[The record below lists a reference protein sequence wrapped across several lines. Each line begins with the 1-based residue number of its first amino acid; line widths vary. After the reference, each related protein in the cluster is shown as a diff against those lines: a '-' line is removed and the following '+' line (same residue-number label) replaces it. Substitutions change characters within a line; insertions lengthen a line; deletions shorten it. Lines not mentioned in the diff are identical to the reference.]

1 MFSRATKSIVK
12 TIGQRKY
19 HAGEE
24 NIKLAVIGGA
34 GEIGRSL
41 SQMLKRTSKLDV
53 LALYDVASLNKRF
66 STPIKLN
73 YFSNGEFST
82 NLSNSRM
89 PTMLEKSRSSKADY
103 RSENFQEPFYSN
115 RAPKLSQNAT
125 EKFVESLCQLPIA
138 EECATNQ
145 FSRPTMKS
153 QGDHAC
159 ARDLQGP
166 RVLAEIGPASYRR
179 DGGRII
185 AEIYKRFPDFAVHL
199 NKARSSNDGV
209 APARRWYSNVV
220 QSKLDQRAAAIAD
233 FELELEEASSRS
245 ATAKA
250 EKTDRRSGSRK
261 RDATKETKTASSEQT
276 VERRLPKGAERRTQ
290 AMRKPDRTQR
300 RNESRTAAKIE
311 ARSRNTAKSK
321 NWTIPAAL
329 SDKKPKTL
337 YGLVRHRREPF
348 TSFFHRFFDVQSGE
362 PADDR
367 CSGKISK
374 DTRKILEESNIRDKR
389 SNVSTSVS
397 DLASDLPE
405 GVTSTDDAMPLEQT
419 ESAMTVE
426 RSEEEV
432 NEDRA
437 TSRSESENENAR
449 KMSSEI
455 ALFLENL
462 QLNRI
467 DRRSLSVSS
476 LTSYNL
482 ESLFTDL
489 EPTSPTSNQP
499 FCPASFFTSS
509 SDSDCKP
516 TIRDKILRKVCGKTR
531 DRRED
536 EICRRRECE
545 TEEASKS
552 CGKKREEAPCGKRDE
567 KRKPK
572 CGDSDEDPCK
582 PYRSE
587 DRYGP
592 TCKKYE
598 EEPMAYDP
606 CDKFWDDSI
615 HGPRC
620 KKPPKKKTDTC
631 CQRKKSCDAKAKKKS
646 KKCEKSSCRLRQTH
660 WPDPTG
666 VRTST
671 DSLGIAPAS
680 DRRNRGPLSITS
692 NSITN
697 HATKNQ
703 IRDDLADLCRGT
715 VYFDHDRVRNDDYFP
730 QGEEYEDE
738 IGSDYGQMQRD
749 FPSKPVSTYKDM
761 NLNDCLL
768 DGVGRERQLRLGEP
782 DCGEESP
789 DWPERNPC
797 HPPKGPCDPLGPP
810 GFPEKPK
817 QKKKPF
823 CARLNDLNATFL
835 RPVLKQLS
843 TAMFGNFRARSHCSL
858 GSSLFD
864 GCPRARNFSTTPV
877 LPRESKNMVGLS
889 KELTR
894 CLWQGQARFFRN
906 DSILT
911 SKSRWRKPPP
921 PSPSSDCSSKSAP
934 DCTKQTQPRGQR
946 QKPRIPS
953 EPACRPRPKNS
964 ECLQPPIPSSPPC
977 STSSVKPAK
986 ECPPPKICYRKCPPP
1001 PRPPKPPKCS
1011 KIPAPPP
1018 APLPPKVPKPPKC
1031 APPCPPPP
1039 PPPLPKCPSAPK
1051 CPECPPRS
1059 ECPPPPPCEPCP
1071 CPPPCPPSFC
1081 PPPPP
1086 CPPCPPHVP
1095 CPKPLPCPPPPSPA
1109 ICPPCPSC
1117 PECPKSPP
1125 CPPPRSCCPCPCPKP
1140 PPPCPCPKPCQE
1152 PEPSCPKDVPSCP
1165 KNRGTP
1171 TMKVKLQKKKKK
1183 KEEEGECV
1191 YRCIRRGKCEELI
1204 TAKPPKMEYKPVVCA
1219 PPKFTSPAPCP
1230 EIPDAVYETNL
1241 CPEIPSTKSTKEK
1254 QICVP
1259 PPMPEPPTKPVVLC
1273 PCPTPSK
1280 MHPGPCPCYN
1290 TKVTK
1295 PSKSTMPPCPRKQYI
1310 CRRKEVKLCV
1320 LENMTCK
1327 KRKICDPERR
1337 KKKDE

>member
-89 PTMLEKSRSSKADY
+89 LTMLEKSRSSKGDY

-166 RVLAEIGPASYRR
+166 RVLAEIGPASYRH
-179 DGGRII
+179 GGRII
-185 AEIYKRFPDFAVHL
+185 TEIYKRFPDFAVHL
-199 NKARSSNDGV
+199 NEARSSNDDV

-220 QSKLDQRAAAIAD
+220 QSKLDRRAAAIAD
-233 FELELEEASSRS
+233 FELELEASSRN

-276 VERRLPKGAERRTQ
+276 VKRGLPKGAESRTQ
-290 AMRKPDRTQR
+290 AMQKPDRTQR
-300 RNESRTAAKIE
+300 RNESRTTAKIE

-337 YGLVRHRREPF
+337 YGLVRHRRKPL

-367 CSGKISK
+367 CSSKIDRLDSAA
-374 DTRKILEESNIRDKR
+374 DRKILEESNIRDKSREKR

-405 GVTSTDDAMPLEQT
+405 GVTSTDDARPLEQT

-426 RSEEEV
+426 RSEEDRGCEI

-437 TSRSESENENAR
+437 TTSHSESENESAR

-467 DRRSLSVSS
+467 ERRSLSVSS

-482 ESLFTDL
+482 ESLFADS

-499 FCPASFFTSS
+499 FCPASFFSSS

-516 TIRDKILRKVCGKTR
+516 TIRDKILRKVRGKTR
-531 DRRED
+531 DRGED

-582 PYRSE
+582 PYRPDE
-587 DRYGP
+587 RYGP
-592 TCKKYE
+592 TCKKHE
-598 EEPMAYDP
+598 EEPMTYDP

-646 KKCEKSSCRLRQTH
+646 KKCEKS
-660 WPDPTG
+660 W
-666 VRTST
+666 
-671 DSLGIAPAS
+671 
-680 DRRNRGPLSITS
+680 
-692 NSITN
+692 
-697 HATKNQ
+697 
-703 IRDDLADLCRGT
+703 
-715 VYFDHDRVRNDDYFP
+715 
-730 QGEEYEDE
+730 
-738 IGSDYGQMQRD
+738 
-749 FPSKPVSTYKDM
+749 
-761 NLNDCLL
+761 
-768 DGVGRERQLRLGEP
+768 
-782 DCGEESP
+782 
-789 DWPERNPC
+789 
-797 HPPKGPCDPLGPP
+797 
-810 GFPEKPK
+810 
-817 QKKKPF
+817 
-823 CARLNDLNATFL
+823 
-835 RPVLKQLS
+835 
-843 TAMFGNFRARSHCSL
+843 
-858 GSSLFD
+858 
-864 GCPRARNFSTTPV
+864 
-877 LPRESKNMVGLS
+877 
-889 KELTR
+889 
-894 CLWQGQARFFRN
+894 
-906 DSILT
+906 
-911 SKSRWRKPPP
+911 
-921 PSPSSDCSSKSAP
+921 
-934 DCTKQTQPRGQR
+934 
-946 QKPRIPS
+946 
-953 EPACRPRPKNS
+953 
-964 ECLQPPIPSSPPC
+964 
-977 STSSVKPAK
+977 
-986 ECPPPKICYRKCPPP
+986 
-1001 PRPPKPPKCS
+1001 
-1011 KIPAPPP
+1011 
-1018 APLPPKVPKPPKC
+1018 
-1031 APPCPPPP
+1031 
-1039 PPPLPKCPSAPK
+1039 
-1051 CPECPPRS
+1051 
-1059 ECPPPPPCEPCP
+1059 
-1071 CPPPCPPSFC
+1071 
-1081 PPPPP
+1081 
-1086 CPPCPPHVP
+1086 
-1095 CPKPLPCPPPPSPA
+1095 
-1109 ICPPCPSC
+1109 
-1117 PECPKSPP
+1117 
-1125 CPPPRSCCPCPCPKP
+1125 
-1140 PPPCPCPKPCQE
+1140 
-1152 PEPSCPKDVPSCP
+1152 
-1165 KNRGTP
+1165 
-1171 TMKVKLQKKKKK
+1171 
-1183 KEEEGECV
+1183 
-1191 YRCIRRGKCEELI
+1191 
-1204 TAKPPKMEYKPVVCA
+1204 
-1219 PPKFTSPAPCP
+1219 
-1230 EIPDAVYETNL
+1230 
-1241 CPEIPSTKSTKEK
+1241 
-1254 QICVP
+1254 
-1259 PPMPEPPTKPVVLC
+1259 
-1273 PCPTPSK
+1273 
-1280 MHPGPCPCYN
+1280 
-1290 TKVTK
+1290 
-1295 PSKSTMPPCPRKQYI
+1295 
-1310 CRRKEVKLCV
+1310 
-1320 LENMTCK
+1320 
-1327 KRKICDPERR
+1327 
-1337 KKKDE
+1337 